1 MVANLPL
8 PMGVSPFSPVIHHS
22 DSSCALPPLGGT
34 DPWELMSPGYLKPQ
48 LPDEFNNGYDFVV

>member
-1 MVANLPL
+1 MSL
-8 PMGVSPFSPVIHHS
+8 PMEVGPFSPVIHHS

-34 DPWELMSPGYLKPQ
+34 NPWELMSPRYLKPQ